1 MLFEDNGFVGPRR
14 SGDRI
19 DGYLFCYNFDYKRA
33 MKSFFAISGRQPLLP
48 RWALGNWWSRYEK
61 YTDKGYLELMDKFE
75 SEAVPLSVAVV
86 DMDWHVTE
94 GDDVETSGWTGY
106 TWEKKYFP
114 DPQGFADALHKRKLK
129 ITLND
134 HPHQGIHHHEEPY
147 EAVAKELG
155 HDTSTKAPILFNPTS
170 QKFMYAY
177 LNTLHRILEKQTDF
191 WWIDWQQGPNS
202 AIPGV
207 DPLWLLNHFHFL
219 DHEQQ
224 QGLHKALIFS
234 RFAGPGSHRYPVG
247 FSGDSIMTWESLEFQ
262 PEFTATASNIGFG
275 WWSNDIGGHM
285 GGYRDDEL
293 AARWVQLGVFSPIMR
308 LHSSNSRWASKEPW
322 LYRQES
328 YLSMTRFLRL
338 RHRLLPYLHT
348 MNAASALD
356 DEPIMQPLYWKYPE
370 RDEAY
375 GKPNQYY
382 FGANLIVAPVVKPRD
397 KRTNVAA
404 VDVWVP
410 PGKHVDIMNG
420 MIYDGDREVAM
431 HRGIDY
437 LPVLAPE
444 GAIIPLDKESSP
456 ANGCENP
463 TGYEILVVVGKDGQ
477 FTIREDTQDDKDVTE
492 KTSGIREIE
501 LAWDQAKGQLRF
513 NSTGKEWKIRFIS
526 FNTVPQPLALSI
538 NGFTIPDFKATVDS
552 GVDSPG
558 LVIELPPLGDDN
570 TPVVVDL
577 GPDPQLAPVEK
588 APRFQRLILDA
599 QMDMNMKD
607 RVWAAVASDRPVHVK
622 LGQLMSLGL
631 DEALIAPLIEI
642 LVAHSA

>member
-1 MLFEDNGFVGPRR
+1 
-14 SGDRI
+14 
-19 DGYLFCYNFDYKRA
+19 
-33 MKSFFAISGRQPLLP
+33 
-48 RWALGNWWSRYEK
+48 
-61 YTDKGYLELMDKFE
+61 
-75 SEAVPLSVAVV
+75 
-86 DMDWHVTE
+86 
-94 GDDVETSGWTGY
+94 
-106 TWEKKYFP
+106 
-114 DPQGFADALHKRKLK
+114 
-129 ITLND
+129 
-134 HPHQGIHHHEEPY
+134 
-147 EAVAKELG
+147 
-155 HDTSTKAPILFNPTS
+155 
-170 QKFMYAY
+170 
-177 LNTLHRILEKQTDF
+177 
-191 WWIDWQQGPNS
+191 
-202 AIPGV
+202 
-207 DPLWLLNHFHFL
+207 
-219 DHEQQ
+219 
-224 QGLHKALIFS
+224 
-234 RFAGPGSHRYPVG
+234 
-247 FSGDSIMTWESLEFQ
+247 
-262 PEFTATASNIGFG
+262 
-275 WWSNDIGGHM
+275 
-285 GGYRDDEL
+285 
-293 AARWVQLGVFSPIMR
+293 
-308 LHSSNSRWASKEPW
+308 
-322 LYRQES
+322 
-328 YLSMTRFLRL
+328 
-338 RHRLLPYLHT
+338 
-348 MNAASALD
+348 
-356 DEPIMQPLYWKYPE
+356 
-370 RDEAY
+370 
-375 GKPNQYY
+375 
-382 FGANLIVAPVVKPRD
+382 
-397 KRTNVAA
+397 
-404 VDVWVP
+404 
-410 PGKHVDIMNG
+410 VDIMNG

-501 LAWDQAKGQLRF
+501 LAWDQAKGQLKF